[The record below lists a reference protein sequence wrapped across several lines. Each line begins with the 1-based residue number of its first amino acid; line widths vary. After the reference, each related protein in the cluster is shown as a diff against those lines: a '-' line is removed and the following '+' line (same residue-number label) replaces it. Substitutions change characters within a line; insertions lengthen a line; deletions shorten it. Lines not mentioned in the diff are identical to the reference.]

1 MSSSH
6 ARHAPVF
13 SPGAGRCGVPS
24 EQPGVRGQ
32 SSGVRKHSERPA
44 AAERHDGVGAALAR
58 TAAGERL
65 DGEELRR
72 LFEEASLHQL
82 GAAASAVRQRLNP
95 GREVTYIIDRN
106 INYTNVCVYRCRFCA
121 FYRRPGDSD
130 AYVLPFEAIARKVE
144 ETIAAGGTGLLLQ
157 GGVHPELRID
167 FYEGMLRQ
175 LKTRFPTVHLHAFS
189 APEIH
194 FIAKVERKPLAEVIA
209 RLRAAGLESIP
220 GGGAE
225 VLEDETRRQIWS
237 RAKASTVQWLDVH
250 REAHR
255 QGLRTTA
262 TMMFG
267 VGEPFSAR
275 VEHFLRVRELQD
287 ETKGFT
293 AFIPWTFQEENT
305 AMEGEV
311 PTSGG
316 FDYLR
321 TLAIS
326 RLALDNV
333 RHVQGSWVTQGP
345 KIGQLSLFFGADDL
359 GSIML
364 EENVVAAAG
373 AHHRMTREEMERVI
387 ETAGF
392 TPRQRRTL
400 YEPL

>member
-1 MSSSH
+1 
-6 ARHAPVF
+6 
-13 SPGAGRCGVPS
+13 VPS
-24 EQPGVRGQ
+24 NETGLRAPGSGLGNGRDNAGAAPGVEAVGATLAR
-32 SSGVRKHSERPA
+32 
-44 AAERHDGVGAALAR
+44 AAE
-58 TAAGERL
+58 GERL
-65 DGEELRR
+65 EPAQIQL
-72 LFEEASLHQL
+72 LFEEASLHEL

-121 FYRRPGDSD
+121 FYRRPGDAD
-130 AYVLPFEAIARKVE
+130 AYVLPFEAMARKVE

-175 LKTRFPTVHLHAFS
+175 LKARFPAVHLHAFS

-237 RAKASTVQWLDVH
+237 RAKASTAQWLEVH

-287 ETKGFT
+287 ATGGFT

-311 PTSGG
+311 ATSGG

-373 AHHRMTREEMERVI
+373 AHYRMTREEMERVI

-400 YEPL
+400 YEQL

>member
-1 MSSSH
+1 MTPETTG
-6 ARHAPVF
+6 ARG
-13 SPGAGRCGVPS
+13 SGL
-24 EQPGVRGQ
+24 GVRDG
-32 SSGVRKHSERPA
+32 A
-44 AAERHDGVGAALAR
+44 AASGSEGGVAGVLDAAVGGR
-58 TAAGERL
+58 RL
-65 DGEELRR
+65 TGEELRR
-72 LFEEASLHQL
+72 LFDEASLHQL
-82 GAAASAVRQRLNP
+82 GAAAYAVRSRLNP
-95 GREVTYIIDRN
+95 GSEATYIIDRN
-106 INYTNVCVYRCRFCA
+106 INYTNVCVYRCKFCA
-121 FYRRPGDSD
+121 FYRAPGDAD
-130 AYVLPFEAIARKVE
+130 AYVLPFETIARKVE
-144 ETIAAGGTGLLLQ
+144 ETVAAGGTGILLQ
-157 GGVHPELRID
+157 GGVHPALRID
-167 FYEGMLRQ
+167 FYEGLLRQ
-175 LKTRFPTVHLHAFS
+175 LKAAFPAVHLHAFS
-189 APEIH
+189 APEVWY
-194 FIAKVERKPLAEVIA
+194 IAKVERLPLAEVIA

-225 VLEDETRRQIWS
+225 VLEDETRKRIWS
-237 RAKASTVQWLDVH
+237 RAKASTEQWLAVH

-255 QGLRTTA
+255 QGMRTTA

-267 VGEPFSAR
+267 VGEPTAAR

-287 ETKGFT
+287 ATGGFT

-305 AMEGEV
+305 ALDGQV
-311 PTSGG
+311 PVSGG

-333 RHVQGSWVTQGP
+333 RHVQGSWVTQGS

-373 AHHRMTREEMERVI
+373 TRNRMTREEMERVI
-387 ETAGF
+387 ADAGF

>member
-1 MSSSH
+1 MPPETGH
-6 ARHAPVF
+6 RAE
-13 SPGAGRCGVPS
+13 GAG
-24 EQPGVRGQ
+24 
-32 SSGVRKHSERPA
+32 H
-44 AAERHDGVGAALAR
+44 GAALPTQR
-58 TAAGERL
+58 GSTGGDGVQEIL
-65 DGEELRR
+65 DGAVAGRRLMSQELQR
-72 LFEEASLHQL
+72 LFEDATLHAL
-82 GAAASAVRQRLNP
+82 GAAASSMRQRLNP
-95 GREVTYIIDRN
+95 GREVTYIVDRN

-121 FYRRPGDSD
+121 FYRKPGDAE
-130 AYVLPFEAIARKVE
+130 AYVLPFDVLARKVE

-167 FYEGMLRQ
+167 FYEGLLRR
-175 LKTRFPTVHLHAFS
+175 LKARFPSIHLHAFS

-194 FIAKVERKPLAEVIA
+194 FIAKLERLPLAEVIA
-209 RLRAAGLESIP
+209 RLRQAGLESIP

-225 VLEDETRRQIWS
+225 VLEDDTRRRIWS
-237 RAKASTVQWLDVH
+237 RAKASTAQWLEVH

-267 VGEPFSAR
+267 VGEPISAR
-275 VEHFLRVRELQD
+275 VEHLLRVRELQD
-287 ETKGFT
+287 SSGGFT

-311 PTSGG
+311 APSGG

-345 KIGQLSLFFGADDL
+345 KVDQLSLFFGADDL

-373 AHHRMTREEMERVI
+373 ARHRMTRDEMERVI
-387 ETAGF
+387 SEAGF
-392 TPRQRRTL
+392 VPRQRRTL

>member
-1 MSSSH
+1 M
-6 ARHAPVF
+6 P
-13 SPGAGRCGVPS
+13 P
-24 EQPGVRGQ
+24 
-32 SSGVRKHSERPA
+32 ERTGHREETPA
-44 AAERHDGVGAALAR
+44 SGAALTRDGVAGILTR
-58 TAAGERL
+58 ATGGERL
-65 DGEELRR
+65 AGDEIER
-72 LFEEASLHQL
+72 LFEDATLHEL
-82 GAAASAVRQRLNP
+82 GAAASALRQRHNP

-121 FYRRPGDSD
+121 FYRKPGDPD
-130 AYVLPFEAIARKVE
+130 AYVLPFETIAGKVE

-157 GGVHPELRID
+157 GGVHPDLRLD
-167 FYEGMLRQ
+167 FYEGLLRR
-175 LKTRFPTVHLHAFS
+175 LKARFPAIHLHAFS

-194 FIAKVERKPLAEVIA
+194 FIAKVERAPLAEVIA
-209 RLRAAGLESIP
+209 RLRVAGLESIP

-225 VLEDETRRQIWS
+225 VLEDETRRRIWS
-237 RAKASTVQWLDVH
+237 RAKASTEQWLEVH

-255 QGLRTTA
+255 QGMRTTA

-267 VGEPFSAR
+267 VGEPLAAR
-275 VEHFLRVRELQD
+275 VEHLLRVRELQD
-287 ETKGFT
+287 GSGGFT

-305 AMEGEV
+305 AMDGEV
-311 PTSGG
+311 ATSGG

-321 TLAIS
+321 TLAIA

-345 KIGQLSLFFGADDL
+345 KVGQLSLFFGADDL

-373 AHHRMTREEMERVI
+373 AHHRMSRDEMERVI
-387 ETAGF
+387 ADAGF
-392 TPRQRRTL
+392 IPRQRRTL

>member
-1 MSSSH
+1 M
-6 ARHAPVF
+6 PEKTV
-13 SPGAGRCGVPS
+13 
-24 EQPGVRGQ
+24 VRGPG
-32 SSGVRKHSERPA
+32 SGVRNDTTSPDPRT
-44 AAERHDGVGAALAR
+44 GVQ
-58 TAAGERL
+58 RL
-65 DGEELRR
+65 LDDAVGGRRLTGEELQR
-72 LFEEASLHQL
+72 LFDEASLHQL
-82 GAAASAVRQRLNP
+82 GAAAHAVRSRLNP
-95 GREVTYIIDRN
+95 GSEATYIIDRN
-106 INYTNVCVYRCRFCA
+106 INYTNVCVYRCKFCA
-121 FYRRPGDSD
+121 FYRAPGDAD
-130 AYVLPFEAIARKVE
+130 AYVLPFETIARKVE
-144 ETIAAGGTGLLLQ
+144 ETVAAGGTGILLQ
-157 GGVHPELRID
+157 GGVHPALRID
-167 FYEGMLRQ
+167 FYEGLLRQ
-175 LKTRFPTVHLHAFS
+175 LKAAFPAVHLHAFS
-189 APEIH
+189 APEVWY
-194 FIAKVERKPLAEVIA
+194 IAKVERLPLADVIA

-225 VLEDETRRQIWS
+225 VLEDETRKRIWS
-237 RAKASTVQWLDVH
+237 RAKASTEQWLAVH

-255 QGLRTTA
+255 QGMRTTA

-267 VGEPFSAR
+267 VGEPAAAR

-287 ETKGFT
+287 ATGGFT

-305 AMEGEV
+305 ALDGQV
-311 PTSGG
+311 PVSGG

-333 RHVQGSWVTQGP
+333 RHVQGSWVTQGS

-373 AHHRMTREEMERVI
+373 TRNRMTREEMERVI
-387 ETAGF
+387 ADAGF